1 MAVPAIVPFL
11 PMIGQAIGSGIQA
24 IGGARSAKQQA
35 KFFGDL
41 KEQGEASAK
50 QAKKARD
57 SYGLGDTYRRFLNM
71 SLQDPTAD
79 LRRQQEERRQASS
92 LGALQSGGARAL
104 IGGLQAQAQGASD
117 RMASISANEARRR
130 AQAFQTVGQAEQSVL
145 RNKAMFADRD
155 LTMARQQAAQGLR
168 GQFEADQQRRQAIRD
183 GLSGLAEVGGKAAAM
198 GYGMKNDLFTSD
210 DLLKSMFGTAK
221 HGMKTPGEF
230 SHESNPIDMVQG
242 GVKVGEATGGEY
254 VINPDQ
260 ARKISQQ
267 SAFARKLFRKFDKEA
282 S

>member
-117 RMASISANEARRR
+117 RMASIAANEAQRR

-183 GLSGLAEVGGKAAAM
+183 GLSGLAEVGGQAAAM
-198 GYGMKNDLFTSD
+198 GIGMKEGLFTSD

>member
-1 MAVPAIVPFL
+1 
-11 PMIGQAIGSGIQA
+11 
-24 IGGARSAKQQA
+24 
-35 KFFGDL
+35 
-41 KEQGEASAK
+41 
-50 QAKKARD
+50 
-57 SYGLGDTYRRFLNM
+57 
-71 SLQDPTAD
+71 
-79 LRRQQEERRQASS
+79 
-92 LGALQSGGARAL
+92 
-104 IGGLQAQAQGASD
+104 
-117 RMASISANEARRR
+117 
-130 AQAFQTVGQAEQSVL
+130 
-145 RNKAMFADRD
+145 
-155 LTMARQQAAQGLR
+155 
-168 GQFEADQQRRQAIRD
+168 FEADQQRRQAIRD
-183 GLSGLAEVGGKAAAM
+183 GLSGLAEVGGQAAAM
-198 GYGMKNDLFTSD
+198 GYGMKEGLFTSD